1 MNSWTVIWQRSAE
14 LGLAAIWN
22 EAKNKSMVTQA
33 AHQLEQALSRNPM
46 TFGESRAGLQR
57 MAFEKPL
64 CINFEVIPD
73 DHKVI
78 VISVREC

>member
-1 MNSWTVIWQRSAE
+1 MTSWLLKWKPKAVRE
-14 LGLAAIWN
+14 LTALWNQSSEKAA
-22 EAKNKSMVTQA
+22 VTKA
-33 AHQLEQALSRNPM
+33 VHQLEQALSRNPM
-46 TFGESRAGLQR
+46 TFGESRVGLQR

-78 VISVREC
+78 VISVREW